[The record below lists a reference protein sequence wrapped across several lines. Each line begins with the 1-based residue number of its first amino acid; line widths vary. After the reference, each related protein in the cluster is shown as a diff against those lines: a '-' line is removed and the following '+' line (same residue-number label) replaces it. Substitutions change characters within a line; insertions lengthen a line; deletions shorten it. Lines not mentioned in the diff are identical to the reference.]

1 MDSPE
6 LYHVKQQFTLGAY
19 KSLVALT
26 LPEEDSPDYVP
37 TLVYQARA
45 HLALDE
51 PSAALALVPSDT
63 EDVALR
69 AVAALA
75 RYVTAEAD
83 SAKEEARDA
92 ALEQLR
98 DLCVEVEGD
107 DEDVSEWEKGTV
119 RVLSAIAFARAGE
132 IEEALETLGAGG
144 ETHNLEADDRCFR
157 FFSYLRI
164 ILSSTWD
171 AVFDHSVPG
180 PAPVCQVVHNAN
192 VELDSSPSV
201 AYTVQIYLSIHRP
214 DLARKEFERAK
225 RWAEDDLL
233 LQHIEASIGLVT
245 GRDAYADAHAFFSE
259 QLANPSL
266 TSPRLLTARGVARLL
281 RGELSAAKSDLEEA
295 AVQMGG
301 KPDAET
307 LGAQTVAAGLGAAK
321 TAEADQL
328 FGQLSTEHPGFPLIL
343 DLERKAHLFD
353 ELATKFAVPPVAA
366 A

>member
-19 KSLVALT
+19 KSLVSLS
-26 LPEEDSPDYVP
+26 LPDADSPDYIP

-45 HLALDE
+45 HLALDD

-63 EDVALR
+63 ENVALR
-69 AVAALA
+69 AVAALS

-83 SAKEEARDA
+83 PAKEEARDA

-144 ETHNLEADDRCFR
+144 ETHNLEA
-157 FFSYLRI
+157 
-164 ILSSTWD
+164 
-171 AVFDHSVPG
+171 
-180 PAPVCQVVHNAN
+180 
-192 VELDSSPSV
+192 V

-233 LQHIEASIGLVT
+233 LQLIEASIGLVT

-301 KPDAET
+301 KPDSET

-328 FGQLSTEHPGFPLIL
+328 FGQLSTEHPGFPLVL

>member
-19 KSLVALT
+19 KSLVSLS
-26 LPEEDSPDYVP
+26 LPDPDSPDYVP

-45 HLALDE
+45 HLALDD
-51 PSAALALVPSDT
+51 PSAALALIPSDT
-63 EDVALR
+63 ENVALR
-69 AVAALA
+69 AAASLA

-83 SAKEEARDA
+83 HANEEARDA

-107 DEDVSEWEKGTV
+107 DEDVSDWEKGTV

-132 IEEALETLGAGG
+132 IEEALETLGAGAD
-144 ETHNLEADDRCFR
+144 THNLEAIADVVPV
-157 FFSYLRI
+157 FS
-164 ILSSTWD
+164 
-171 AVFDHSVPG
+171 H
-180 PAPVCQVVHNAN
+180 
-192 VELDSSPSV
+192 SV
-201 AYTVQIYLSIHRP
+201 AYIVQIYLSINRA

-245 GRDAYADAHAFFSE
+245 GRDAYSDAQAFFSE

-281 RGELSAAKSDLEEA
+281 RGELAAAKSDLEEA

-301 KPDAET
+301 RPDAET

-328 FGQLSTEHPGFPLIL
+328 FSRLSTEHPSFPLVL
-343 DLERKAHLFD
+343 DLERKAYLFD
-353 ELATKFAVPPVAA
+353 ELATKFNVPPIAA